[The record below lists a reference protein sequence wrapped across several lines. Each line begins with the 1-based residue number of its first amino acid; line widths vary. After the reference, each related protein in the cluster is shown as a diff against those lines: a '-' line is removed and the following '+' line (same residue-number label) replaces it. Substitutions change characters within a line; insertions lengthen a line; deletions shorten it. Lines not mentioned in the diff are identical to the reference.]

1 MSLAWE
7 SRNATESGFTY
18 AIITASED
26 SSTLTPAIA
35 SNLLQD
41 ANSYNGS
48 VMTIK
53 EFIEGEQVDNIQFGL
68 KIVGFTKIEGGAFGD
83 RYSFAMSNMGKIKL
97 DPVAHPTLTTI
108 GEMILT
114 AVPVTTIEIPSS
126 VTSIDPLAFSDTSID
141 NIIVDNN
148 NPNYSTGNVIAHFGL
163 ASGVLYNKAGTELLI
178 YPPNKGIGSITIPE
192 EVTTIGEKAFH
203 NNTTIASVTLAST
216 ITTIKLRAFTGTTSL
231 NTLNLKSTMT
241 IGDYA
246 FEESAIAEIVAVA
259 LTIDDRSQKTT
270 NETTITYNPPSPADP
285 TTETK
290 IYDITSTVAKDEK
303 TVTYIWQE
311 TVSAVS
317 NSAPTFTS
325 IPVTSATEDVAYT
338 YTVTT
343 NDVDVDDTVTVTAT
357 TKPDWLSFDGTTL
370 SGTPSNSDVG
380 DNNVVLT
387 ATDSNSATAEQTF
400 TITVIN
406 VNDSPSGSV
415 TISGTAAQNE
425 TLTASNNIADE
436 DGLGDFSYQWKR
448 NGTDISGATSSTYTL
463 IQDDV
468 GNQITVTVT
477 YTDDQGTTETL
488 TSEPTSAVANVNDN
502 PTGSVTIDGV
512 TTENTILTAVT
523 SSIGDVDGLGDF
535 TYQWKR
541 DGSDISGETS
551 STYTL
556 VQADV
561 GNEITVT
568 VTYTDGQG
576 TTENVT
582 SAPTS
587 AVANVNDDPTGSVTI
602 SGTAAQNE
610 TLTAITTT
618 IGDVDGLGD
627 FTYQWK
633 RDGSDITGAT
643 NSTYTLTNDDVGKK
657 ISVTVTYTDGGNT
670 PESLTSEP
678 TSAVTNVNDSPTGSV
693 TISGTA
699 AQNQTLTAIT
709 TTIGDVDGLG
719 DFTYQWKRDGSD
731 ISGETSSTYTLV
743 QADVGKKIT
752 VTVTYTDN
760 QETVESLTSTETSA
774 VLNKEPF
781 KPKTKTELQTAI
793 DKWYEL
799 ANGSAGTTSTSETSN
814 ETDKKSKFYLKDDT
828 NPIELDI
835 QGKLDSDE
843 YLDAKKGIT
852 KANLVKVVIGTD
864 VKSIGAVAFQNC
876 KALKTVIIPDSVTS
890 IGAVAFAGCK
900 ALKTVII
907 PDSVTS
913 IGGQA
918 FQMCDA
924 LTSVIIPDSVTI
936 IDGQT
941 FQHCTALTTVII
953 PDSVTSIGNAVFL
966 YCKKLKTVTIGTS
979 VETIGINA
987 FFECRDLTTLTI
999 PDSVTTIG
1007 SDAFGNSG
1015 LITLYMSE
1023 NNGLNLKE
1031 GDQKVSGKNVKVVFI
1046 PSNNPNNYD
1055 GPEYYGNPNTWD
1067 TSLITDLSFL
1077 FYEKTQENHP
1087 DISTWNVFNVTNMQ
1101 GTFSNSTFNGE
1112 LNKWNVENVTDFSYC
1127 FANNVVFNQPLSR
1140 WNTQD
1145 ATTLKYMFYNA
1156 WSFNQTINRAVQY
1169 SAIDKIFPTY
1179 PNPQNGTK
1187 IDWTEDEINN
1197 YLTTIYGSALPAS
1210 NPTTFKGAFGMM
1222 ALGLKIIAEK
1232 KLSNTSL
1239 NRAQSELVMLCNN
1252 IKLYNETYN
1261 SETTKWTKVTGV
1273 NTDYAKE
1280 MANPPNTDTDL
1291 TRHKLNNTRLTTIIN
1306 AMLQINKANDY
1317 IQESDLNDYKTISK
1331 TLYTDMRSTI
1341 PFYLAWDTP
1350 KTETKAH
1357 MKHNALTFINGN
1369 KGTMNTTLSGIID
1382 TNPVRILLEQ
1392 SPESYNNGDKTK
1404 NITYLGETLD
1414 TNLKTTLKTP

>member
-216 ITTIKLRAFTGTTSL
+216 ITNIKLRAFKGTTSL
-231 NTLNLKSTMT
+231 NTLNKLKSIMT

-259 LTIDDRSQKTT
+259 LTIVDRSQTPT
-270 NETTITYNPPSPADP
+270 NGITITYNPISPADP

-523 SSIGDVDGLGDF
+523 SS
-535 TYQWKR
+535 
-541 DGSDISGETS
+541 
-551 STYTL
+551 
-556 VQADV
+556 
-561 GNEITVT
+561 
-568 VTYTDGQG
+568 
-576 TTENVT
+576 
-582 SAPTS
+582 
-587 AVANVNDDPTGSVTI
+587 
-602 SGTAAQNE
+602 
-610 TLTAITTT
+610 
-618 IGDVDGLGD
+618 
-627 FTYQWK
+627 
-633 RDGSDITGAT
+633 
-643 NSTYTLTNDDVGKK
+643 
-657 ISVTVTYTDGGNT
+657 
-670 PESLTSEP
+670 
-678 TSAVTNVNDSPTGSV
+678 
-693 TISGTA
+693 
-699 AQNQTLTAIT
+699 
-709 TTIGDVDGLG
+709 IGDVDGLG

-1007 SDAFGNSG
+1007 SDAFRNSG
-1015 LITLYMSE
+1015 LNTLYMSE

>member
-83 RYSFAMSNMGKIKL
+83 RYSFAMSNMGKIQL
-97 DPVAHPTLTTI
+97 DAASHPTLTTI

-216 ITTIKLRAFTGTTSL
+216 ITNIKLRAFKGTTSL
-231 NTLNLKSTMT
+231 NTLNKLKSIMT

-259 LTIDDRSQKTT
+259 LTIVDRSQTPT
-270 NETTITYNPPSPADP
+270 NGITITYNPISPADP

-633 RDGSDITGAT
+633 RDGSDI
-643 NSTYTLTNDDVGKK
+643 
-657 ISVTVTYTDGGNT
+657 
-670 PESLTSEP
+670 
-678 TSAVTNVNDSPTGSV
+678 
-693 TISGTA
+693 
-699 AQNQTLTAIT
+699 
-709 TTIGDVDGLG
+709 
-719 DFTYQWKRDGSD
+719 
-731 ISGETSSTYTLV
+731 SGETSSTYTLV

-1007 SDAFGNSG
+1007 SDAFRNSG
-1015 LITLYMSE
+1015 LNTLYMSE